1 MSRRSPGRPPPA
13 ADALEAAPAPG
24 LIAPHVFT
32 FNSLVETAAWWR
44 ERERRA

>member
-1 MSRRSPGRPPPA
+1 M
-13 ADALEAAPAPG
+13 ADALEAAPVPG

-32 FNSLVETAAWWR
+32 FSSLVETAECWR